1 MKKTVYLILLVL
13 ISCGTANNKRV
24 LPNVTEDQNMIIRTI
39 KGEGICTLSEN
50 ISINQAKEI
59 ALKNAKNDVIQKAET
74 KVTSFTYSYLSEK
87 NEDINEKFSNL
98 IMQHSQAK
106 ILEILEKEINRE
118 EFSNIQI
125 YHAYIEAK
133 VGIPKEKA
141 VEKSFYIEA
150 KLCNKDGNQQEN
162 FVDGEEVQINLE
174 STGDCYIY
182 IYNIFDDG
190 TKFQMIYPYNNQP
203 ISIKQFT
210 EIILPDT
217 KTYKSALVLEY
228 IGNGKT
234 PSEEEYFILATLN
247 EADVMKLF
255 NDPEYEYDEEKQLYQ
270 VNRDDMSTGEFYRKV
285 FNLKSEE
292 MAWFVL
298 PYKVFPRE

>member
-1 MKKTVYLILLVL
+1 MKIILFLILLVL
-13 ISCGTANNKRV
+13 LSCGTVTNKKV
-24 LPNVTEDQNMIIRTI
+24 LNDETEDQNMIIRTI
-39 KGEGICTLSEN
+39 RGEGICTLSED

-74 KVTSFTYSYLSEK
+74 KVTSFTYSYLSEM
-87 NEDINEKFSNL
+87 NDNINEKFSNL

-106 ILEILEKEINRE
+106 ILEILKKEINRE

-133 VGIPKEKA
+133 VGIPKENA

-162 FVDGEEVQINLE
+162 FIDGEEVQINLE
-174 STGDCYIY
+174 TTGNCYLY
-182 IYNIFDDG
+182 VYNIFDDG

-210 EIILPDT
+210 GIILPDT
-217 KTYKSALVLEY
+217 KTYKSTLVLEY
-228 IGNGKT
+228 TGDGKT
-234 PSEEEYFILATLN
+234 PSEEEFFILATLN

-255 NDPEYEYDEEKQLYQ
+255 SDPEYEYDGEKQLYK
-270 VNRDDMSTGEFYRKV
+270 VNRDEMSTGEFYRKV

-292 MAWFVL
+292 MAWFVS
-298 PYKVFPRE
+298 PYKVFPRK